1 MARNGMVFTA
11 AALLGTVALPVLVAT
26 TIAAQDGVVPQDG
39 LRQVVAAAVQRGSAM
54 FDGIMSDGTVDGMA
68 TGAIPT
74 KASLESPAGLP
85 SSCSPSENAAVEPEI
100 PVSADLLLPPPP
112 LPDELQP
119 PRPSAEVPLLR
130 DIIDMYRKGDVGAA
144 DLSASTVQ
152 EPAGRAV
159 LEWAAIRLQPQLVG
173 FKRITRFMTDHP
185 DWPGRNSLRRRAEEA
200 LVSERRDARTVLAF
214 FADKGPLTPLGKLT
228 YAKALAA
235 NGRTEEASALARELW
250 RKDDFGSETE
260 AKVIEAFP
268 GLFTTADHRARVE
281 REMFAEDWSGAQ
293 RAAARL
299 GDDIVKLVK
308 ARIAVD
314 REASDAGKQL
324 DALPKSLKDDPSYLF
339 ARAQWLRRQD
349 KPIDAAKALAGM
361 TRDPDVLVN
370 PGEWWTE
377 RRILAR
383 KLLDVGEQK
392 LAYEVSR
399 DYPEGDNAV
408 TLEAEFHAGWIALRF
423 LADKD
428 AAARHFARA
437 AAVAATPISVA
448 RAAYWQGRAAEAVEA
463 DASPYYRRAAE
474 QPTTYYGQLARA
486 RLGMSELPVRRV
498 LGPMM
503 EPLDRLPAGR
513 AIRLLTDAGARD
525 LAAPL
530 YKELAETL
538 TSESD
543 LDALAQIAA
552 DRNDVRAVLTVGKVA
567 LQRGFPMDNHAFP
580 LIGMPRFD
588 MPEQAG
594 IDRSFIYAIARQ
606 ESAFDPRAVSSAG
619 AKGLMQLMP
628 ATARVT
634 ATRAGLGWEPDRL
647 LSDAAYNARI
657 GATHLSDLVRDWK
670 GSYILTI
677 ASYNAGP
684 GNVKKWI
691 DAYGDPRSSA
701 VDPIDWV
708 ERIPFT
714 ETRNYV
720 QRVLENLQVYRSR
733 LGERETLLIQDDLRR
748 GSR

>member
-1 MARNGMVFTA
+1 MARIGMVFTA

-26 TIAAQDGVVPQDG
+26 TIAAQDGVVARDG
-39 LRQVVAAAVQRGSAM
+39 LRQVVAAAIQRGTAV
-54 FDGIMSDGTVDGMA
+54 FDGIMSDGTVDGLT
-68 TGAIPT
+68 TGAIPAR
-74 KASLESPAGLP
+74 ASLES
-85 SSCSPSENAAVEPEI
+85 SSAATASADVAVELEI
-100 PVSADLLLPPPP
+100 SAGADLLLPPPP
-112 LPDELQP
+112 LPDALQA
-119 PRPSAEVPLLR
+119 PRPSAEIPLLR
-130 DIIDMYRKGDVGAA
+130 DIIDMYRRGDVGAA
-144 DLSASTVQ
+144 DLSTATVQ

-173 FKRITRFMTDHP
+173 FKRITRFMAEHP
-185 DWPGRNSLRRRAEEA
+185 DWPGRDSLRRRAEEA
-200 LVSERRDARTVLAF
+200 LVSERREARAVLAF
-214 FADKGPLTPLGKLT
+214 FTDKGPLTPLGKLAF
-228 YAKALAA
+228 AKALAA
-235 NGRTEEASALARELW
+235 SGRANEASGVVKDLW
-250 RKDDFGSETE
+250 RRDDFGSETE
-260 AKVIEAFP
+260 AEVLDAFP
-268 GLFTTADHRARVE
+268 NALTTADHRARVE
-281 REMFAEDWSGAQ
+281 REMFAQDWSGAQ

-308 ARIAVD
+308 ARAAVD

-324 DALPKSLKDDPSYLF
+324 DNLPKALRTEPSALF
-339 ARAQWLRRQD
+339 ARAQWLRRQER
-349 KPIDAAKALAGM
+349 PVEAAKILAGM
-361 TRDPDVLVN
+361 TRDPAALVN
-370 PGEWWTE
+370 PGRWWTE
-377 RRILAR
+377 RRVLAR
-383 KLLDVGEQK
+383 ELLDAGEQK
-392 LAYEVSR
+392 LAYEVAR
-399 DYPEGDNAV
+399 DYPMGDNAV

-423 LADKD
+423 LSDRE

-437 AAVAATPISVA
+437 AAVAVTPISVA
-448 RAAYWQGRAAEAVEA
+448 RAAYWQGRAAEALEA
-463 DASPYYRRAAE
+463 DPTPCYRRAAE

-498 LGPMM
+498 LGPVMQ
-503 EPLDRLPAGR
+503 PLDRLPAGR

-543 LDALAQIAA
+543 LDALAWIAA
-552 DRNDVRAVLTVGKVA
+552 DRDDVRAVLSVGKTA
-567 LQRGFPMDNHAFP
+567 LLRGFPMDDHAFP

-594 IDRSFIYAIARQ
+594 IDRSLIYAIARQ

-634 ATRAGLGWEPDRL
+634 ATRAGLGWDPDRL

-657 GATHLSDLVRDWK
+657 GATHLGDLVRDWK

-708 ERIPFT
+708 ERIPFA

-748 GSR
+748 GAK